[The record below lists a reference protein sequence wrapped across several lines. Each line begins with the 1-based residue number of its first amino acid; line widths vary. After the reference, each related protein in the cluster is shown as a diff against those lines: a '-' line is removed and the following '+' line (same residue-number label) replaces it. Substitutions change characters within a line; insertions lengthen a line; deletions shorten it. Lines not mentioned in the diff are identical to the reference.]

1 MNATGKIRVSVNQM
15 PAPLISIIL
24 PTRNRLS
31 TIRRTV
37 DHILSQTLTDWELVI
52 SDNASD
58 EEGKVAY
65 LRELEESD
73 SRIKLHLQE
82 ENIGIHANWRYC
94 IEKTTG
100 RYYIP
105 VTDDDWWGE
114 DTYLAG
120 LLAGHDG
127 KTGSVFPNMAIHH
140 IDTGEVIEKA
150 LSPVYGGITDRHLL
164 CELLIRDARGVIMV
178 GLIDMSVVPK
188 EEIIGVIDNDL
199 VYNIETVGMN
209 RIARNYPVRFCE
221 EVSYHHTAYS
231 GNFCRAYDNVQ
242 LDQDRGIVAFRLL
255 DDLRRATREDEGFS
269 GAFAAQWEAVIT
281 YCCQMAARESYNP
294 KAARPSGDQKEKIQ
308 ALRGEIKELRTVTA
322 TLSGALRA
330 WWRQRKSRRQE

>member
-1 MNATGKIRVSVNQM
+1 MSS
-15 PAPLISIIL
+15 PLISIIL

-37 DHILSQTLTDWELVI
+37 DHILAQTVTDWELVI

-58 EEGKVAY
+58 EDGKVAY
-65 LRELEESD
+65 LRELEKSD

-82 ENIGIHANWRYC
+82 GNIGIHANWRFC
-94 IEKTTG
+94 IEKTSG

-127 KTGSVFPNMAIHH
+127 KTGSVFPNMCIHH

-150 LSPVYGGITDRHLL
+150 MGSVYGGVTDRHSI

-178 GLIDMSVVPK
+178 GLIDMTVVPK

-209 RIARNYPVRFCE
+209 RIARTYPVRFCE

-231 GNFCRAYDNVQ
+231 GNFCRSYDNVQ

-255 DDLRRATREDEGFS
+255 DDLRRASRSDEGFAP
-269 GAFAAQWEAVIT
+269 AFAAQWEAAIT
-281 YCCQMAARESYNP
+281 YCCQMAARENYNP
-294 KAARPSGDQKEKIQ
+294 KVSRPSGEQKEKIQ
-308 ALRGEIKELRTVTA
+308 ALRGEIKELRAATA

-330 WWRQRKSRRQE
+330 WWSQRRSRTQA

>member
-1 MNATGKIRVSVNQM
+1 MS
-15 PAPLISIIL
+15 APLISIIL
-24 PTRNRLS
+24 PTRNRLG

-37 DHILSQTLTDWELVI
+37 DRILAQTMTDWELVI

-58 EEGKVAY
+58 EEGKIEY
-65 LRELEESD
+65 LKDLAASD
-73 SRIKLHLQE
+73 PRIKLHLQE
-82 ENIGIHANWRYC
+82 VNIGIHANWRFC
-94 IEKTTG
+94 IEKTSG

-114 DTYLAG
+114 DHYLDG

-127 KTGSVFPNMAIHH
+127 KTGSVFPNMCIHH

-150 LSPVYGGITDRHLL
+150 LSPIYGGVTDRHRI
-164 CELLIRDARGVIMV
+164 CELLIRDGRGVIMV

-188 EEIIGVIDNDL
+188 EEIVGVIDNDL

-209 RIARNYPVRFCE
+209 RLARSYPVRFCE

-231 GNFCRAYDNVQ
+231 GNFCRSYDNVQ

-255 DDLRRATREDEGFS
+255 DDLRRSMRSDEGFAP
-269 GAFAAQWEAVIT
+269 AFAAQWEAAIT

-294 KAARPSGDQKEKIQ
+294 KVSKSSGDQKGKLQ
-308 ALRGEIKELRTVTA
+308 ALRREIKELRGSTA
-322 TLSGALRA
+322 TLSGALRS
-330 WWRQRKSRRQE
+330 WWRQRQSRGKA